1 MREDGIVHVAI
12 ESSQRD
18 SAGGEVQRGSRT
30 DADELLT
37 GLQIPAF
44 LKFVQTRH
52 PDKIP
57 YMFTEKVCDVG
68 DTYIICSMR

>member
-12 ESSQRD
+12 ERNRD
-18 SAGGEVQRGSRT
+18 SSDITRKT

-57 YMFTEKVCDVG
+57 YMFTEKV
-68 DTYIICSMR
+68 